1 MTSTPAGQPLIEI
14 KNLHK
19 VYKTPVGDFTA
30 VNGISLDVHRGE
42 FVAIIG
48 KSGSGK
54 STFVNM
60 ITGIDRPTSGEI
72 MIDGAPVHAFNE
84 AQMAAWRGRN
94 LGIVFQFFQLF
105 PTLTILENV
114 ILPMELNNLYTK
126 SERKERAM
134 HLLEKVEMT
143 THPCSWQMSPPAIL
157 IPGRPRRFFPYS
169 RTWLQAEPP
178 S

>member
-1 MTSTPAGQPLIEI
+1 MTPNYLTKPLIEI

-19 VYKTPVGDFTA
+19 VYQTPAGDFTA
-30 VNGISLDVHRGE
+30 VNGINVVVQRGE

-54 STFVNM
+54 STFINM

-72 MIDGAPVHAFNE
+72 LINDAPVHSFNE
-84 AQMAAWRGRN
+84 GQMAAWRGRN

-114 ILPMELNNLYTK
+114 ILPMELNNLYAK
-126 SERKERAM
+126 AEHIRRAM

-143 THPCSWQMSPPAIL
+143 AQAHKLP
-157 IPGRPRRFFPYS
+157 
-169 RTWLQAEPP
+169 LQIFRWTTATRSHCQVRWPMTLR
-178 S
+178 